1 MLHKAV
7 AKNISD
13 LQLFTPSR
21 FTQTHPF
28 ILPSVKRFPSS
39 SACVILSGSWVDRS
53 SLWSPLCKV
62 SIWLHFSRWPDLSK
76 TWKVHEKWTVRTHW
90 QWRMWGDAHR
100 FMHKVRTAKKMGEK
114 PKVVE
119 TVPIVSC
126 IAEHI
131 KLYYLCSCVWHL
143 EKQQVKQQRIL
154 FVIYCLSVCSK
165 NI

>member
-1 MLHKAV
+1 MYFNQACYIKQWLR
-7 AKNISD
+7 IYTLSFYTD
-13 LQLFTPSR
+13 PS
-21 FTQTHPF
+21 FYPP
-28 ILPSVKRFPSS
+28 LFPSS

-76 TWKVHEKWTVRTHW
+76 TWKVHAKWTVRTHW

-119 TVPIVSC
+119 TVLIVSC

-143 EKQQVKQQRIL
+143 EKRQVKQRIL